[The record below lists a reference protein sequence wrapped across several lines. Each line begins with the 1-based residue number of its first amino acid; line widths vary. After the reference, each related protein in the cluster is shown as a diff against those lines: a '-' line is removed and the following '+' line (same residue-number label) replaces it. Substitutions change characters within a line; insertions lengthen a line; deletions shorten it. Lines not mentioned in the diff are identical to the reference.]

1 MNVYSYIAESNPDGC
16 YEICKKYGFFQVAD
30 VREMSDV
37 LQTIVGMENEDA
49 FKDVMDLHPDK
60 EVILE
65 LFEKK
70 SDGAMTKQ
78 ECDTL
83 KTLNADGRQRLR
95 QRRRIFAANGQQQGS
110 ASQTNTYILVG
121 AIIVALAIVSSI
133 KK

>member
-1 MNVYSYIAESNPDGC
+1 MNLYSYIAQSNPDGC
-16 YEICKKYGFFQVAD
+16 YEICKKYGFFQIAD

-37 LQTIVGMENEDA
+37 LQTIVGMGNEDA

-78 ECDTL
+78 ECDTIT
-83 KTLNADGRQRLR
+83 TLNANGRQRIR
-95 QRRRIFAANGQQQGS
+95 QRRRIFAANGQQGS

-121 AIIVALAIVSSI
+121 AIIVALSIVSSI

>member
-95 QRRRIFAANGQQQGS
+95 QRRRIFAANGQQGS